1 MALCEAEITVEL
13 REILLRDRPKAL
25 YEISSKGTVPVL
37 QINSETIID
46 ESLDIIIWVINKSKI
61 NWLENEKIKQLE
73 MIRLN
78 DTDFKYWLD
87 RYKYSDRFPEK
98 THKNYQTKCGE
109 FLNSYNSILKNEQ
122 YLFGESYQ
130 LTDIALFPFI
140 RQCAYVDCD
149 WFENNFKNLNT
160 WLNKIKSS
168 SLFLSIMNKYDIWN
182 KEERG
187 EIVKFKKL

>member
-1 MALCEAEITVEL
+1 
-13 REILLRDRPKAL
+13 
-25 YEISSKGTVPVL
+25 
-37 QINSETIID
+37 
-46 ESLDIIIWVINKSKI
+46 
-61 NWLENEKIKQLE
+61 
-73 MIRLN
+73 MIRAN

-87 RYKYSDRFPEK
+87 RYKYSDRYPD
-98 THKNYQTKCGE
+98 KNHEDYQKKCGK
-109 FLNSYNSILKNEQ
+109 FLNSYNSILKNKQ

-168 SLFLSIMNKYDIWN
+168 SLFLSVMNKYDIWN
-182 KEERG
+182 KEERC
-187 EIVKFKKL
+187 EIVKFK

>member
-13 REILLRDRPKAL
+13 REILLRDRPEAL
-25 YEISSKGTVPVL
+25 YKISSKGTVPVL
-37 QINSETIID
+37 QINSEKIID
-46 ESLDIIIWVINKSKI
+46 ESLDIMIWIINKSKI
-61 NWLENEKIKQLE
+61 NWLEHKKTKQLE
-73 MIRLN
+73 MIRAN

-87 RYKYSDRFPEK
+87 RYKYSDRYPDK
-98 THKNYQTKCGE
+98 THEDYQKKCGK
-109 FLNSYNSILKNEQ
+109 FLNSYNSILKNKQ

-168 SLFLSIMNKYDIWN
+168 SLFLSVMNKYDIWN

-187 EIVKFKKL
+187 EIVKFK